1 MDDQQIR
8 CGQCR
13 FFQPPPETTH
23 RFGQCRRC
31 APVSKFANEKSDLV
45 SWPAVEHDEWCGEAR
60 PSKALGVRQAEKND
74 SAIRKAGNP
83 PHPLVR
89 DPATGDLGVKVGI
102 VRELRDCASTVGD
115 PEREAKIK
123 AWHEEALTVESGE
136 EPFGQGYFLLRRS
149 EITAAVALMRGADG
163 KALLRELRAWMVD
176 KARMQLR
183 EGLGWSFEVGHI
195 NLNSVVE
202 RIDEMLARPE
212 PSTVYSRG
220 KTIAESAD
228 PPTAYY
234 PPAPVEQ
241 PDATTSR
248 FDERASELRAMLSW
262 IEYQPCLRD
271 GLAGEV
277 VRSYLTAKIKELED
291 QRPVDGE
298 TGGNW
303 RGN

>member
-1 MDDQQIR
+1 MSDISAR
-8 CGQCR
+8 
-13 FFQPPPETTH
+13 
-23 RFGQCRRC
+23 
-31 APVSKFANEKSDLV
+31 APVHYPTMTQCPIKSAVPV
-45 SWPAVEHDEWCGEAR
+45 S
-60 PSKALGVRQAEKND
+60 
-74 SAIRKAGNP
+74 
-83 PHPLVR
+83 
-89 DPATGDLGVKVGI
+89 
-102 VRELRDCASTVGD
+102 
-115 PEREAKIK
+115 
-123 AWHEEALTVESGE
+123 HEEA
-136 EPFGQGYFLLRRS
+136 
-149 EITAAVALMRGADG
+149 TAAMARFGFSCDAAVRYRVPGFPGCILALHGA
-163 KALLRELRAWMVD
+163 KEL
-176 KARMQLR
+176 
-183 EGLGWSFEVGHI
+183 
-195 NLNSVVE
+195 SVRLV
-202 RIDEMLARPE
+202 DEMLARPE